1 MLVVPPL
8 GTVVP
13 MALQEGESGPQ
24 LASARA
30 VLAARDADLADAD
43 RLMAEAVAAAHA
55 AATQSIARMDEIR
68 ADLDAVATARPPESP
83 AEAHELTRL
92 LVAKQREITALVQ
105 DARAVAESNSI
116 VLQHLSERYRTSSS
130 G

>member
-1 MLVVPPL
+1 
-8 GTVVP
+8 
-13 MALQEGESGPQ
+13 MAAQEGESGPQ

-30 VLAARDADLADAD
+30 ALAARDADLADAD
-43 RLMAEAVAAAHA
+43 RLVAEAVAAAHA
-55 AATQSIARMDEIR
+55 AATYSIARMDEIR
-68 ADLDAVATARPPESP
+68 ADLDAVATARAQESP

-105 DARAVAESNSI
+105 DARAVAESNTI
-116 VLQHLSERYRTSSS
+116 VLQHLSERYRTSSR

>member
-1 MLVVPPL
+1 
-8 GTVVP
+8 

-30 VLAARDADLADAD
+30 ALAARDADLADAD
-43 RLMAEAVAAAHA
+43 RLMAEAVAEAHS
-55 AATQSIARMDEIR
+55 AATQTIARMDEIR
-68 ADLDAVATARPPESP
+68 ADLDAVATARAPEGP

-116 VLQHLSERYRTSSS
+116 VLQHLSERYRAPSS